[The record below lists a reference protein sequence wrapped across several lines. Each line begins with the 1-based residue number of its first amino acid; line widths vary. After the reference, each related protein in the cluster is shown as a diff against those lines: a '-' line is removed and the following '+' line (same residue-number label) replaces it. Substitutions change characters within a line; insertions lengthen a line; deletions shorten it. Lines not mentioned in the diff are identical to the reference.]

1 MKEIDA
7 LEAAFI
13 KAGKAFSKA
22 LQDVGLLLEKH
33 KKPDLISI
41 PRPEPIEPWRQ
52 KGRKPWRRRR

>member
-13 KAGKAFSKA
+13 KVGKAFAKA
-22 LQDVGLLLEKH
+22 LQDAGLLLENH
-33 KKPDLISI
+33 KTPDLISI

-52 KGRKPWRRRR
+52 KGRRPWRRRR